1 MCSLS
6 PTGAASPD
14 QLDPWVFPPD
24 TNAIPEDQYVD
35 LEVLDLS
42 AFNVPDE
49 LVPGRASNTLLE
61 SHKELITRA
70 FEAFRTVGFVAI
82 KGHGLSHDD
91 IRHQFNIG
99 KLLNYGVSE
108 EEKRRLHA
116 QIWEGSWAGYKPQGY
131 YNRPDGAFD
140 YVEHYDLYPWTALR
154 SRMPNIGQPLLKDI
168 RQFIEHNHF
177 VILRK
182 ILAILSL
189 GLGLEIDT
197 LWKIHHRGGV
207 LDKGLLIDAPADHVK
222 WQHTKDHLRY
232 AMYHPPTEEDRIKRK
247 YLWVPG
253 HTDLGSV
260 TFLYSQPIAGLQIL
274 TAPDEWRYVRHY
286 PDHIIVDLGDS
297 IEFLTGGIL
306 KASPHRVIEPPEDQR
321 HLDRLGIFYFV
332 PFLGDT
338 VLKPIDH
345 PSIHKFGIKD
355 FFEEYYALGGKP
367 ITAEGAPPLRPSHY
381 P

>member
-1 MCSLS
+1 MC
-6 PTGAASPD
+6 
-14 QLDPWVFPPD
+14 
-24 TNAIPEDQYVD
+24 D
-35 LEVLDLS
+35 LADGS
-42 AFNVPDE
+42 
-49 LVPGRASNTLLE
+49 
-61 SHKELITRA
+61 
-70 FEAFRTVGFVAI
+70 
-82 KGHGLSHDD
+82 
-91 IRHQFNIG
+91 
-99 KLLNYGVSE
+99 
-108 EEKRRLHA
+108 LHA

-154 SRMPNIGQPLLKDI
+154 SRMPNIGQPLLKDV

-197 LWKIHHRGGV
+197 LWKIHHRGNV
-207 LDKGLLIDAPADHVK
+207 LDKGVLTSAPTDHVE

-232 AMYHPPTEEDRIKRK
+232 AMYHPPTEEDRIKK
-247 YLWVPG
+247 KQLWVPG

-260 TFLYSQPIAGLQIL
+260 TFLYSQPIAGLQVL
-274 TAPDEWRYVRHY
+274 TAPDEWKYVRHY

-332 PFLGDT
+332 PFLPDT
-338 VLKPIDH
+338 ILKPIDH
-345 PSIHKFGIKD
+345 PSIRKLGSND
-355 FFEEYYALGGKP
+355 VFEEYYALGGKP
-367 ITAEGAPPLRPSHY
+367 ITAEEWLVERSKLVGKKRTKREKREPRDILEEIHFRYNPSS
-381 P
+381 